1 MNILGVNGW
10 FTRSHD
16 ASAALISDN
25 RLIAFIEEERLT
37 RHKHAFEQLPHR
49 AIDFCLREA
58 NLTLD
63 DIDFFSIGWDYLKK
77 YKLRNIPIPRQAN
90 KLIDLYLPRELFTRK
105 VDPKLRIVDHHRAHA
120 TAAFQMSGFDESA
133 VMVLD
138 GQGEYCSIS
147 LWLAANN
154 ELKQILTLPVHSSLG
169 YFYEAVSVYLGF
181 SPLSSGKTMGL
192 SAYGKEV
199 YPITSVVCHE
209 DGFNFKCMSESNYS
223 MGKLDDQEL
232 LLGHWRK
239 EFLSNLNFPP
249 AAGSAVLDK
258 CFSVEEANIAL
269 SGQTIV
275 EKCVLHLASI
285 LKTKSKT
292 NNLCLAGGTA
302 LNCCVNTSLVTS
314 GFFQNVHVS
323 PIINDAGVSLGS
335 ALHVAMTESNY
346 KTPFEWSVYSGP
358 SYSNEQASNTLS
370 KYKIDHRQID
380 QPHKTAASLLAQ
392 GKILGWFQGKSEMGP
407 RALGNR
413 SILADARISDMR
425 DRVNRIKI
433 RERWRPFAPSVLE
446 EDAKNYF
453 SESWDSPFML
463 FTYGIK
469 PKYRQLIPAVCHI
482 DNSSRPQTV
491 SKSHNFQFWL
501 LLQEFKKITSIS
513 AVLNTSFNDSSEP
526 IVCSPEDA
534 AKMFLRSNLDAL
546 IIGNMLA
553 TKTSG

>member
-37 RHKHAFEQLPHR
+37 RYKHAFEQLPHR

-58 NLTLD
+58 NLTVN
-63 DIDFFSIGWDYLKK
+63 DIDFLSIGWDYLKK
-77 YKLRNIPIPRQAN
+77 YELRNIPIPLRAK

-105 VDPKLRIVDHHRAHA
+105 VDPELRIVDHHRAHA
-120 TAAFQMSGFDESA
+120 AAAFQMSGFDESA

-147 LWLAANN
+147 LWLATNN
-154 ELKQILTLPVHSSLG
+154 ELNQILTLPVHSSLG

-192 SAYGKEV
+192 SAYGKKD
-199 YPITSVVCHE
+199 YPITSVVCNE
-209 DGFNFKCMSESNYS
+209 DGFNFRCMSKRKFLT
-223 MGKLDDQEL
+223 GKLDDQEL
-232 LLGHWRK
+232 LLGLWRK
-239 EFLSNLNFPP
+239 EFLRNLNYPP
-249 AAGSAVLDK
+249 ATGSAGIDK
-258 CFSVEEANIAL
+258 RFSEEEANIAL

-285 LKTKSKT
+285 LKTKSKV

-302 LNCCVNTSLVTS
+302 LNCCVNTSLITS
-314 GFFQNVHVS
+314 GYFQNVHVS
-323 PIINDAGVSLGS
+323 PIVNDAGVSLGS
-335 ALHVAMTESNY
+335 ALHVAMTEANY

-358 SYSNEQASNTLS
+358 SYSNDQVSNTLS
-370 KYKIDHRQID
+370 KYKVLHRKID
-380 QPHKTAASLLAQ
+380 QPHKTAASMLAQ
-392 GKILGWFQGKSEMGP
+392 GKILGWFQGKTEMGP

-413 SILADARISDMR
+413 SILADARKADMR
-425 DRVNRIKI
+425 DKVNRIKI
-433 RERWRPFAPSVLE
+433 RELWRPFAPSVLE
-446 EDAKNYF
+446 EDANKYF
-453 SESWDSPFML
+453 SESWNSPFMS

-491 SKSHNFQFWL
+491 NKSQNLQFWL
-501 LLQEFKKITSIS
+501 LIQEFKNITGIA

-534 AKMFLRSNLDAL
+534 VKMFLRSDLDAL
-546 IIGNMLA
+546 IIGNTLA